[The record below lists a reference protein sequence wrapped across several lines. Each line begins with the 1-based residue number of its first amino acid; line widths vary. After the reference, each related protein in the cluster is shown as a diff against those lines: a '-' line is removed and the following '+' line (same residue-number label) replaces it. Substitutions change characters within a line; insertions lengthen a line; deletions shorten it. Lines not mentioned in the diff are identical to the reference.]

1 MDALGTAKVPPT
13 PEPTDTDQGDA
24 PLGEAGLKALQTE
37 RAARKLA
44 ETELAQLR
52 AEVRDSEAATMRSDV
67 GKAHRLPP
75 SLTRRLMGTTREE
88 LEADAIEMAAALAPT
103 VKTTPKESL
112 QSGAV
117 PASRPEPSASSVV
130 DEVLNR

>member
-1 MDALGTAKVPPT
+1 LVALGTAKVPPT
-13 PEPTDTDQGDA
+13 PEPTETDQGDA

-67 GKAHRLPP
+67 GRAHRLPP

-88 LEADAIEMAAALAPT
+88 LEADAIEMAAALAPGL
-103 VKTTPKESL
+103 KTTPSEKL
-112 QSGAV
+112 QPGAV
-117 PASRPEPSASSVV
+117 PTAGEGFKPSAVV